1 MLNVNLDN
9 LALISLLKAS
19 WETVYMVF
27 ISSFIS
33 IILGLVAGIIL
44 FLTRKNQ
51 PLEHKLIHQSLGF
64 IVNATRSVPYIIL
77 MISILPLTRLIAGT
91 TIGINAALVPLT
103 LAAIPFYARICES
116 ALAEVPQA
124 LIETAHAMGA
134 TTMQLVTKILIPE
147 SLPLLI
153 RGICL
158 TVIGLIGYSAMA
170 GAVGG
175 GGLGEL
181 AINYGYQRFNV
192 WVTLETVIILILIV
206 QFVQYSGDRLAKNRK
221 IKPLML
227 TSAILGFACI
237 TSQVL
242 PIFTSHQAVQTLRVG
257 VMTGWS
263 EEVMKTAQQ
272 VALKEFHL
280 NLKIIAFSDY
290 VLPNTA
296 LENNNI
302 DANIFQHVPY
312 LDAQIKARGYHLFP
326 IAKTFVYPMGF
337 YSRRIHRVSELKNN
351 SIVAL
356 PNDPSNEGRALL
368 LLQKARLIIL
378 KPAVGVVGTVN
389 DITSNSLHL
398 KFKLLDAAQLPRVLK
413 DADLVAITNDYISN
427 ANLSIK
433 DAVIKE
439 GADSPYANVI
449 VVNTQHR
456 YNPLFKELIAVMH
469 SKAVLD
475 KTEAL
480 FPNGAAIPAWKMEK

>member
-1 MLNVNLDN
+1 MFNLNLDN
-9 LALISLLKAS
+9 LALLPLFKAT

-27 ISSFIS
+27 ISSFVS
-33 IILGLVAGIIL
+33 IILGLLTGIIL

-51 PLEHKLIHQSLGF
+51 PLEHKSIHQSLGF

-116 ALAEVPQA
+116 ALTEVPQA

-134 TTMQLVTKILIPE
+134 TTTQLVTKILIPE

-153 RGICL
+153 RGISL
-158 TVIGLIGYSAMA
+158 TIIGLIGYSAMA

-206 QFVQYSGDRLAKNRK
+206 QFIQYSGDILAKKRK
-221 IKPLML
+221 IKPLIY
-227 TSAILGFACI
+227 SSIILGIACI
-237 TSQVL
+237 SAQALPVL
-242 PIFTSHQAVQTLRVG
+242 TSHQSLQTLRVG

-272 VALKEFHL
+272 VALKDYNF

-312 LDAQIKARGYHLFP
+312 LDAQIKARGYHLIP

-337 YSRRIHRVSELKNN
+337 YSRRIHHIADLKNN
-351 SIVAL
+351 SIIAI

-368 LLQKARLIIL
+368 LLQKAGLITL
-378 KPAVGVVGTVN
+378 RSGAGVLATIK
-389 DITSNSLHL
+389 DITSNPLHL
-398 KFKLLDAAQLPRVLK
+398 QFKLLDAAQLPRVLK
-413 DADLVAITNDYISN
+413 DADLVAITNDYVSN
-427 ANLSIK
+427 AGLSIK
-433 DAVIKE
+433 DAIIKE
-439 GADSPYANVI
+439 GADSLYANVI
-449 VVNTQHR
+449 VVNAQHK
-456 YNPLFKELIAVMH
+456 NNVLFKKLILVMH

-475 KTEAL
+475 KTESL
-480 FPNGAAIPAWKMEK
+480 FPDGAAIPAWKVN